1 MDASSCQPRTCID
14 ASGRICHCSAP
25 WPAPALAFALA
36 LAPATCVPCCRW
48 AYSAAAAEANEDSDA
63 DEGDADGGVLNGLD
77 QAGAGAAVLTSDMT
91 PPDRAADAVFEAAG
105 ILTKRADAERGVA
118 ALDAL
123 APLPFVG
130 GGDGECDG
138 AVGKDMMVAVVDDD
152 DAGGD
157 AAEPNAM
164 GEAVCEDGA
173 IEIAAAA
180 AAAEEV
186 ACACDAMGEAIE
198 PSALKTDGYLAT

>member
-1 MDASSCQPRTCID
+1 
-14 ASGRICHCSAP
+14 
-25 WPAPALAFALA
+25 
-36 LAPATCVPCCRW
+36 VPCCRW

-63 DEGDADGGVLNGLD
+63 DEGDADDGALIGLD
-77 QAGAGAAVLTSDMT
+77 QAGAGAAVLTSDMA

-118 ALDAL
+118 AHDAL
-123 APLPFVG
+123 ALWPFVG

-138 AVGKDMMVAVVDDD
+138 AVGKDMMVAAADGD

-157 AAEPNAM
+157 AADPNAM

-180 AAAEEV
+180 AEV
-186 ACACDAMGEAIE
+186 ACACDAMGDAIE
-198 PSALKTDGYLAT
+198 PIALKTDGYLAT